1 MYSHSVILSCLILG
15 CSFLLGVGTV
25 SESFQLL
32 ASSVKDLC
40 VLSIGRITDLDRTTE
55 HVSMFFA
62 RQCTQVV
69 ELTHRLL
76 FYLRPLQ
83 FLISIWGSAGRLA
96 DVGRFFMNSQWEQ
109 FLNYVLW
116 N

>member
-1 MYSHSVILSCLILG
+1 
-15 CSFLLGVGTV
+15 VGTV

-69 ELTHRLL
+69 ELTR
-76 FYLRPLQ
+76 YKLQ
-83 FLISIWGSAGRLA
+83 SRESTGYFLSQTIAVA
-96 DVGRFFMNSQWEQ
+96 DLDLGGVLVGLQMSVT
-109 FLNYVLW
+109 FL
-116 N
+116 